1 MKEQLNPVNIT
12 ETTNIADAVDIADTI
27 AMIRKE
33 FVSQIISETASR
45 NEIYLTV
52 KKDAAAQ
59 ICDYMYHH
67 LDAGLVTMFATD
79 SRETDGVFTVKYVF
93 SRDGSDAFIIIQ
105 IEIEAGIS
113 SVEGSEAKTA
123 GTSTGKLQFRSISPK
138 IPAANWYEREIQ
150 DMFGL
155 VPKGHPDPRRLV
167 MFEDWPQGQ
176 YPLRKDFDIK
186 SKPLRVKGTY
196 EYKKVEGEGIYE
208 IAVGPVHAG
217 VIEPGHFRF
226 SVAGEPII
234 NLEIRHFYTHK
245 GVEKLFENISMD
257 KAVFLAER
265 VSGDNSVA
273 HVVAFCQALEKIAS
287 VEIPA
292 RAKYIR
298 TVLLELERLY
308 NHVGDIAGI
317 ATDVGFATGAAHA
330 NKLKE
335 YLMQLNEELT
345 GSRLLRGMV
354 TIGGVRR
361 DLGGTPKIPDILAR
375 LSSFEHDFRH
385 LMDFLFDTPSLVDR
399 IETTGRIY
407 NDIAK
412 ALHVVGPIG
421 RASGI
426 DMDTRRDHPYA
437 AYPEL
442 NFKVPVRDSGDV
454 YARTSVR
461 SEEVKESFSIIK
473 QSLQVLESLPDVGIR
488 IDVADIPNGCALG
501 YTEAPRGET
510 VYWVMVKDGGI
521 ERCKVRDPSYCNWPA
536 IEYAVFDNIVPDFP
550 LINKSLSLSYSGNDM

>member
-1 MKEQLNPVNIT
+1 MEKLNIT
-12 ETTNIADAVDIADTI
+12 YTKNAIDMADIADTTDLI
-27 AMIRKE
+27 TILRKN
-33 FVSQIISETASR
+33 FGPQIISETASG
-45 NEIYLTV
+45 NEFYLTV
-52 KKDAAAQ
+52 KKDAAAK
-59 ICDYMYHH
+59 ICDCMYHH
-67 LDAGLVTMFATD
+67 HDAQLVTMFATD
-79 SRETDGVFTVKYVF
+79 NRKTDGVFTVKYVF
-93 SRDGSDAFIIIQ
+93 SRDGSDAFIILQ
-105 IEIEAGIS
+105 IEID
-113 SVEGSEAKTA
+113 AK
-123 GTSTGKLQFRSISPK
+123 GLDLERLQFKSISPK

-155 VPKGHPDPRRLV
+155 VAQGHPDPRRLV
-167 MFEDWPQGQ
+167 MFEDWPEGQ
-176 YPLRKDFDIK
+176 YPLRKDFDIS
-186 SKPLRVKGTY
+186 SKPPRVKGTY

-245 GVEKLFENISMD
+245 GVEKLFENISID

-265 VSGDNSVA
+265 ISGDNSVA
-273 HVVAFCQALEKIAS
+273 HAVAFCQALEKIIS

-298 TVLLELERLY
+298 TILLELERLY

-317 ATDVGFATGAAHA
+317 ATDVGFPAGAAHA

-361 DLGGTPKIPDILAR
+361 DLGGAPKIPDLLAR
-375 LSSFEHDFRH
+375 LTSFEHDFRH
-385 LMDFLFDTPSLVDR
+385 LVDFLFDTPSLVDR

-407 NDIAK
+407 TDIAK
-412 ALHVVGPIG
+412 ALHVVGPIA

-426 DMDTRRDHPYA
+426 DKDTRRDHPYA
-437 AYPEL
+437 AYSEL
-442 NFKVPVRDSGDV
+442 NFKVFVQKSGDV
-454 YARTSVR
+454 YARTMVR
-461 SEEVKESFSIIK
+461 SDEVKESFSMIGQALQTL
-473 QSLQVLESLPDVGIR
+473 QSLQSSQSLPDASIKV
-488 IDVADIPNGCALG
+488 DVANIPDGCALG
-501 YTEAPRGET
+501 YTESPRGET
-510 VYWVMVKDGGI
+510 VYWVMIKDGQI

-536 IEYAVFDNIVPDFP
+536 IEYAVLDNIVPDFP
-550 LINKSLSLSYSGNDM
+550 LINKSMSLSYSGNDI